1 MTTTCSTRGD
11 NWNAIEKKRKKVS
24 IIKAY
29 HNKTFYKIIINSNLK
44 WKTNELILELQ
55 HYCLIRIIVKK

>member
-1 MTTTCSTRGD
+1 MTTICSTRGD
-11 NWNAIEKKRKKVS
+11 NWNAIEKKVS

-29 HNKTFYKIIINSNLK
+29 HNKTFYKIVINSNLK

-55 HYCLIRIIVKK
+55 HYCLIRIIVKKNSY